1 MIQYLLGEMPEPAQ
15 SQFEEQF
22 FTDNQSFAQLQS
34 VEDQLIDDYVDEIL
48 SLSERQKFERDY
60 LTSDRRR
67 QKLRVAQ
74 EIKRT
79 IETLPEIYF
88 PEKKATIRQLILHSL
103 QKPVMRYGFAAIAAV
118 VAITGIWLAGNSW
131 RTAKQT
137 LTIASAPQQPIAE
150 AQVSNA
156 TVPLVQTTPQQS
168 PTATN
173 SEGNSI
179 APTQK
184 RIPSSVTVLSVLS
197 PGQFRD
203 DTANEASNKI
213 VITPQVTNV
222 TLKLKYERNPE
233 YSAYRAVLETVSGQK
248 LMNLKPIAQG
258 DFLTIQI
265 PVKALAT
272 EDYVINLFGKN
283 SLSDYEEIND
293 YSFRVV
299 KK

>member
-1 MIQYLLGEMPEPAQ
+1 MIQYLLGKMPEPAQ

-34 VEDQLIDDYVDEIL
+34 VEDQLIDDYVDDIL
-48 SLSERQKFERDY
+48 PLSERQKFETDY

-67 QKLRVAQ
+67 QKLKIAQ

-79 IETLPEIYF
+79 IAALPVPYF
-88 PEKKATIRQLILHSL
+88 PQKKATIRQLILNSL
-103 QKPVMRYGFAAIAAV
+103 PKPVMRYGFAAIAIV
-118 VAITGIWLAGNSW
+118 VAITGVWFAGNSW
-131 RTAKQT
+131 RTARQT
-137 LTIASAPQQPIAE
+137 PAIASIPQQPIAE
-150 AQVSNA
+150 VQVSNIP
-156 TVPLVQTTPQQS
+156 VPPMPTTPQKP

-184 RIPSSVTVLSVLS
+184 KIPSSVTVLSVLS

-213 VITPQVTNV
+213 IIAPQVTSV

-233 YSAYRAVLETVSGQK
+233 YSAYRAVLETVSGHK
-248 LMNLKPIAQG
+248 LMNLKPTAQG

-265 PVKALAT
+265 PAKALAT
-272 EDYVINLFGKN
+272 EDYIINLSGKN
-283 SLSDYEEIND
+283 SRSDYEEIND

>member
-34 VEDQLIDDYVDEIL
+34 VEDQLIDDYVDDIL
-48 SLSERQKFERDY
+48 PLAERQKFEIDY

-74 EIKRT
+74 EIKST
-79 IETLPEIYF
+79 IATLPVPYF
-88 PEKKATIRQLILHSL
+88 PEKRVTIRQLILHSL
-103 QKPVMRYGFAAIAAV
+103 PKPVMRYGFAAIAVV
-118 VAITGIWLAGNSW
+118 VAITGIWLAGNFW
-131 RTAKQT
+131 RTERQP

-150 AQVSNA
+150 VKASNA

-179 APTQK
+179 APTRK
-184 RIPSSVTVLSVLS
+184 KIPAAVTILSVLS
-197 PGQFRD
+197 PEQFRD
-203 DTANEASNKI
+203 DTANESSNKI
-213 VITPQVTNV
+213 VITSQVTNV

-233 YSAYRAVLETVSGQK
+233 YSGYRAIIETVSGHK
-248 LMNLKPIAQG
+248 LMNLKPTAQG

-265 PVKALAT
+265 PAKALAT
-272 EDYVINLFGKN
+272 EDYVINLSGKN
-283 SLSDYEEIND
+283 SRSEYEEIND